1 MRNFRKAA
9 LAGAT
14 AVAVVFG
21 STAVATAET
30 KKPEATPT
38 PTYTSYPAP
47 VRDQKPGVDND
58 AEKTNGSSTKL
69 GNKLGVWSK
78 DENGDVKVNGVDGR
92 AIFGTKKQENGFNN
106 QPKYAQ
112 AAYGLTVFTAVS
124 AVIGLI
130 VGPLYNFIVHGP
142 VKF

>member
-14 AVAVVFG
+14 AVAVAFG

-58 AEKTNGSSTKL
+58 AEKANGSSTKL
-69 GNKLGVWSK
+69 GNKLGVWEEK
-78 DENGDVKVNGVDGR
+78 DGKVQVNGVDGR
-92 AIFGTKKQENGFNN
+92 AIFGSHKKENGFDN
-106 QPKYAQ
+106 QPKYAK

>member
-14 AVAVVFG
+14 AVAVAFG
-21 STAVATAET
+21 STAVATAQTEEDT
-30 KKPEATPT
+30 KAAEN
-38 PTYTSYPAP
+38 TYVAPARP
-47 VRDQKPGVDND
+47 VEDKDGKDGVKPGSS
-58 AEKTNGSSTKL
+58 EKITHSKWL
-69 GNKLGVWSK
+69 EFRDKDGNLRGT
-78 DENGDVKVNGVDGR
+78 DGT
-92 AIFGTKKQENGFNN
+92 AIFGLKKKENGFDD
-106 QPKYAQ
+106 QPTYAKVG
-112 AAYGLTVFTAVS
+112 YGLTIFTAVS

>member
-14 AVAVVFG
+14 AVAVAFG

-30 KKPEATPT
+30 TTPDKPAE
-38 PTYTSYPAP
+38 PTYVAP
-47 VRDQKPGVDND
+47 TRPIDKAVDSNDQEPGL
-58 AEKTNGSSTKL
+58 SSKIANSKL
-69 GNKLGVWSK
+69 LGFKK
-78 DENGDVKVNGVDGR
+78 DGDLQGADGQ
-92 AIFGTKKQENGFNN
+92 AIFGEKDNFKA
-106 QPKYAQ
+106 QPNWVK
-112 AAYGLTVFTAVS
+112 AAYGLTIFTSVS

-142 VKF
+142 VNF

>member
-14 AVAVVFG
+14 AVAVAFG

-30 KKPEATPT
+30 EEDTKAAENTYVAPARPVEDKDGKDGVKPASSEKITH
-38 PTYTSYPAP
+38 SKWLEF
-47 VRDQKPGVDND
+47 RDKD
-58 AEKTNGSSTKL
+58 
-69 GNKLGVWSK
+69 GNLRGT
-78 DENGDVKVNGVDGR
+78 DGKE
-92 AIFGTKKQENGFNN
+92 IFGKDKEHFGE
-106 QPKYAQ
+106 QPRYARL
-112 AAYGLTVFTAVS
+112 AYGATIFATVS

>member
-14 AVAVVFG
+14 AVAVAFG

-30 KKPEATPT
+30 NPSGTPAPEAP
-38 PTYTSYPAP
+38 YTAP
-47 VRDQKPGVDND
+47 VREVTDKDSKEGVKPG
-58 AEKTNGSSTKL
+58 SSHKITQSEWLEFRNKD
-69 GNKLGVWSK
+69 GNLRGT
-78 DENGDVKVNGVDGR
+78 DGKE
-92 AIFGTKKQENGFNN
+92 IFGKDKDHFGE
-106 QPKYAQ
+106 QPRYARL
-112 AAYGLTVFTAVS
+112 AYGATIFATIS

>member
-14 AVAVVFG
+14 AVAVAFG

-38 PTYTSYPAP
+38 PTLTAYPAP

-69 GNKLGVWSK
+69 GNKLGVWEEK
-78 DENGDVKVNGVDGR
+78 DGKVQVNGVDGR
-92 AIFGTKKQENGFNN
+92 AIFGSAKKENGFDN
-106 QPKYAQ
+106 QPTYAKVG
-112 AAYGLTVFTAVS
+112 YGLTIFTAVS